1 MQPMVAVLHM
11 PAMPERGE
19 TDIATVSL
27 PRSVRPIRCPKVI
40 MVPLHISVFL
50 TIMTLDLSQV
60 CLRQGC
66 TLLATYKC
74 TLGQVWGLRTEGEKS
89 ASEWIS
95 GGP

>member
-1 MQPMVAVLHM
+1 MQPGVAFLDPPIGLARAQMDAGRAAIMRRPRPNLCSKAVMVQ
-11 PAMPERGE
+11 
-19 TDIATVSL
+19 SY
-27 PRSVRPIRCPKVI
+27 
-40 MVPLHISVFL
+40 ISKSL
-50 TIMTLDLSQV
+50 TITSLDWGQV

-74 TLGQVWGLRTEGEKS
+74 TLGQVWGLRTEGEKL